1 MVESEKGISRQCAD
15 FIAHLKYEDLDERT
29 VQSARKYLLDWLGC
43 VLAGST
49 TPAASMIGG
58 LVEEMGGNPHSTL
71 VGSFRK
77 SSVLQAA
84 MVNGYNCHILEMDD
98 VHKES
103 ITHPAAPVISAAFSL
118 AEKLGSSGRDLLT
131 AIVAGYDVMI
141 RIGEAVTPS
150 HYRIWH
156 TTATCGAFG
165 SAAAASSLLGLGEAQ
180 ALDALGNAGS
190 QAAGLWEFAT
200 DKAMTKFMHCGN
212 GARNGL
218 FAALMASR
226 GFTGAQ
232 RILEGDR
239 GFFRATS
246 KEKDEWEH
254 FSDLFETFRIND
266 VSIKPYAA
274 CRHAHGAINGVLE
287 LKARHGLAPEEVDSI
302 VVETYSNATRMAG
315 NTGYGSEQEAK
326 FSTAYC
332 VACAVVRGKVGP
344 AEFSE
349 EARHDPVA
357 RELAARVKL
366 VVADDLDALHPQK
379 WPSRIRVKTKAGQ
392 EYNHYVEYPKGDPEN
407 PVSAPELEEKFFD
420 LAGLALTREQSS
432 ILCERCRNIE
442 SLRDAREF
450 FSGFGEVSQA

>member
-1 MVESEKGISRQCAD
+1 MAENEKGISRQCAEY
-15 FIAHLKYEDLDERT
+15 IVGLRYEDLGKET
-29 VQSARKYLLDWLGC
+29 VSSAKRCVLDWLGC

-49 TPAASMIGG
+49 TPAAFMIEDF
-58 LVEEMGGNPHSTL
+58 VEEMGGNPHASM

-77 SSVLQAA
+77 TSVLQAA
-84 MVNGYNCHILEMDD
+84 MVNGFNCHILEMDD
-98 VHKES
+98 VHKNS

-118 AEKLGSSGRDLLT
+118 AEKLGSSGRDLIT

-156 TTATCGAFG
+156 TTATCGPFG
-165 SAAAASSLLGLGEAQ
+165 SAAAASKLLGLDEAQ
-180 ALDALGNAGS
+180 TLDALGNAGS

-218 FAALMASR
+218 FAALMSSR
-226 GFTGAQ
+226 GYTGAKK
-232 RILEGDR
+232 ILEGDR

-246 KEKDEWEH
+246 KETEEWEH
-254 FSDLFETFRIND
+254 FADLNKSFRID
-266 VSIKPYAA
+266 EMSIKPYAA

-287 LKARHGLAPEEVDSI
+287 LRARHGLAPGEVDSI

-315 NTGYGSEQEAK
+315 NTGCGSEQEAK
-326 FSTAYC
+326 FNTAFC

-349 EARHDPVA
+349 EARQDPVI
-357 RELAARVKL
+357 RELAGKVRL
-366 VVADDLDALHPQK
+366 VVADDLDSLHPQK
-379 WPSRIRVKTKAGQ
+379 WPSRIRVKTKAGS
-392 EYNHYVEYPKGDPEN
+392 EYTNFVEYPKGDPEN
-407 PVSAPELEEKFFD
+407 PVTDRELEDKFLN
-420 LAGLALTREQSS
+420 LAGMALSSEQASA
-432 ILCERCRNIE
+432 LCERCR
-442 SLRDAREF
+442 SLENLKEAKDLLA
-450 FSGFGEVSQA
+450 GF

>member
-15 FIAHLKYEDLDERT
+15 FIARLKYEDLDERT
-29 VQSARKYLLDWLGC
+29 VQSARRYLLDWLGC
-43 VLAGST
+43 VLAGSM

-71 VGSFRK
+71 IGSFRK

-254 FSDLFETFRIND
+254 FNDLFETFRIND

-274 CRHAHGAINGVLE
+274 CRHAHGAINGTLEIGERYGLKPEDVESVL
-287 LKARHGLAPEEVDSI
+287 
-302 VVETYSNATRMAG
+302 VETYWNATKMAG
-315 NTGYGSEQEAK
+315 NTGFESEQEAK

-332 VACAVVRGKVGP
+332 VASALVHGKVGP
-344 AEFSE
+344 GEFSQ
-349 EARHDPVA
+349 EARANPLV
-357 RELAARVKL
+357 RELASRVKL
-366 VVADDLDALHPQK
+366 VVAEDLDALHPQK
-379 WPSRIRVKTKAGQ
+379 WPSRIKIRTKEGA
-392 EYNHYVEYPKGDPEN
+392 EYLHYVEYPKGDPEN
-407 PVSAPELEEKFFD
+407 PVSDSEMEDKFMD
-420 LAGLALTREQSS
+420 LACLAISREQASV
-432 ILCERCRNIE
+432 LCERCRQVDSFLDVRNF
-442 SLRDAREF
+442 LV
-450 FSGFGEVSQA
+450 GF

>member
-1 MVESEKGISRQCAD
+1 MVENEKGLSSQCAEY
-15 FIAHLKYEDLDERT
+15 IVNLRYEDLGGDT
-29 VQSARKYLLDWLGC
+29 VSSAKRYVLDWLGC
-43 VLAGST
+43 VLAGSA

-58 LVEEMGGNPHSTL
+58 LAEEMGGNPHSTMI
-71 VGSFRK
+71 GSFRK
-77 SSVLQAA
+77 SSVLQSA

-98 VHKES
+98 VHKNS

-156 TTATCGAFG
+156 TTATCGPFG
-165 SAAAASSLLGLGEAQ
+165 SAAAAAKLLGLDGKQ
-180 ALDALGNAGS
+180 TLDALGNAGS

-246 KEKDEWEH
+246 KETDEWEH
-254 FSDLFETFRIND
+254 FGDLNESFRINE

-274 CRHAHGAINGVLE
+274 CRHAHGAINGALE
-287 LKARHGLAPEEVDSI
+287 LRSRHGLVPGEVESI

-315 NTGYGSEQEAK
+315 NTGCGSEQEAK
-326 FSTAYC
+326 FSTAFC
-332 VACAVVRGKVGP
+332 VASALIYGKLGP
-344 AEFSE
+344 REFSE
-349 EARHDPVA
+349 EARTNPLT
-357 RELAARVKL
+357 RELASRVKL
-366 VVADDLDALHPQK
+366 VAVEDLDALHPRK
-379 WPSRIRVKTKAGQ
+379 WPTRIRIRTKSGS
-392 EYNHYVEYPKGDPEN
+392 EYAHFVEYPKGDPEN
-407 PVSAPELEEKFFD
+407 PVSDRELEEKFLD
-420 LAGLALTREQSS
+420 LAGQVLSRDQSS
-432 ILCERCRNIE
+432 TLCGRCRVLEN
-442 SLRDAREF
+442 LDDAKGF
-450 FSGFGEVSQA
+450 FAGF